1 MKYYKLLHQLRV
13 ILKNFKLS
21 LNDTSAN
28 VHYRHMFSYSNT
40 TSYNI
45 SKVNNR
51 RQRTGSCELCALGM
65 GFGFWLKRFHARIN
79 IFLGSEVY
87 FNSEKIDQQK
97 IEKKKTNTSKTK
109 QHEYRQAPVH
119 VIYSVIIVFVPF

>member
-1 MKYYKLLHQLRV
+1 M
-13 ILKNFKLS
+13 
-21 LNDTSAN
+21 
-28 VHYRHMFSYSNT
+28 HMFSYSNK

-45 SKVNNR
+45 CKVNNR
-51 RQRTGSCELCALGM
+51 RQRTGSCELSALGM

-87 FNSEKIDQQK
+87 FTSEKIDQQK
-97 IEKKKTNTSKTK
+97 LKKKPSKTK
-109 QHEYRQAPVH
+109 QHDYREAPVH